1 VTAAAPNVPPAA
13 SAGAA
18 WFGPANDLVWATV
31 PSFFGNPWIQP
42 RAMAW
47 SLST

>member
-1 VTAAAPNVPPAA
+1 VEAVAPNLPPAPRT
-13 SAGAA
+13 GAA
-18 WFGPANDLVWATV
+18 WFGPSNVLVWATV